1 VSALR
6 RFHPAQ
12 RLSPAG
18 RPRLATRLARPHDE
32 RGAML
37 VLSAIGLVLAMIF
50 TALAVDVGFLAAD
63 KRTDQKIAD
72 MAALDS
78 SRDLAGV
85 AALCGAAPISDP
97 LSNCPA
103 VISAKR
109 NNFIPDAKN
118 TVLAEL
124 VTSNGAGDYVP
135 SAGGRY
141 VRVTINSPRKP
152 FFPFVGNA
160 ERIVSARA
168 VAGSEPEAEFSVG
181 SSLASLDLQQSALD
195 AIIGPML
202 GLTSLNMSAVS
213 YNGLATG
220 NVGLRALQQNLLAM
234 GYDVGTTEKLLDTD
248 VRAADLLAATAQALG
263 SKSPPDTV
271 AMLELNKI
279 PIGLIPNLKTVS
291 LGDLISVS
299 QPSNDSAL
307 DATLNAF
314 DIVSGAAQVAN
325 GTNFVNVPGVN
336 VSIPGPPLVGPL
348 GTISTSLSVIE
359 PAQRAKGPI
368 LITKANTSQV
378 KLRLH
383 VDLLQKGALA
393 LIAPVALDIDFT
405 AGSAEGT
412 LMEIDCDA
420 TPGITISASTSGAT
434 VGGTA
439 TVLGALGGTLA
450 LNGTLAGTVAGPPLR
465 FNYPTQF
472 MPPVGPAAYFQHVG
486 AASLD
491 LSPANVTATPVP
503 PVGLLTGLVDPVLD
517 ILMPI
522 ILSAYDAVAS
532 PLLAPILRVLGLD
545 VAGADVSA
553 IDIFK
558 PPPSCSGPRLVK

>member
-1 VSALR
+1 MSADR
-6 RFHPAQ
+6 RF
-12 RLSPAG
+12 SIAG
-18 RPRLATRLARPHDE
+18 RLAKPRDE

-37 VLSAIGLVLAMIF
+37 VLSALGLVLAMIF
-50 TALAVDVGFLAAD
+50 TALAVDIGFLAAD

-85 AALCGAAPISDP
+85 ATLCGGGAPITDP
-97 LSNCPA
+97 TSNCPA
-103 VISAKR
+103 VVSAKR

-118 TVLAEL
+118 KVRAEL
-124 VTSNGAGDYVP
+124 VTPNAAGTDYVP

-141 VRVTINSPRKP
+141 VRVTIDSPRKP
-152 FFPFVGNA
+152 FFPFVGND
-160 ERIVSARA
+160 ERTVTARA

-181 SSLASLDLQQSALD
+181 STLASLDVQQGALD
-195 AIIGPML
+195 AILGPML
-202 GLTSLNMSAVS
+202 GLSNTNLSAVS
-213 YNGLATG
+213 YNGLASG
-220 NVGLRALQQNLLAM
+220 NVNLRALQTNLLAA
-234 GYDVGTTEKLLDTD
+234 GYGVGTTEQLLNTQIK
-248 VRAADLLAATAQALG
+248 AADLIAATALALG
-263 SKSPPDTV
+263 QKSPPDTV
-271 AMLELNKI
+271 AQLELNKI
-279 PIGLIPNLKTVS
+279 PIGLIPNIKTVA
-291 LGDLISVS
+291 LGELISLS
-299 QPSNDSAL
+299 QPGNDSAL

-314 DIVSGAAQVAN
+314 EIVSGAAQVAN

-336 VSIPGPPLVGPL
+336 VTIPGTFLTGPL

-359 PAQRAKGPI
+359 PAQRAKGPV
-368 LITKANTSQV
+368 LITKARTSQV

-383 VDLLQKGALA
+383 VDLLQTGALA
-393 LIAPVALDIDFT
+393 LLAPVVLDLDFT

-420 TPGITISASTSGAT
+420 TPGISVSATTSGAG

-450 LNGTLAGTVAGPPLR
+450 LNGTLAGTVAGPPMR

-472 MPPVGPAAYFQHVG
+472 MPPVGPSPYSQHVG

-491 LSPANVTATPVP
+491 LTPANITATPVP

-522 ILSAYDAVAS
+522 ILTAYDNLAS
-532 PLLAPILRVLGLD
+532 PLMGPILKTLGLD
-545 VAGADVSA
+545 LAGADVSA